1 LKKRAL
7 TIAIDGYSSTGKST
21 LAKSLAKALNL
32 IYVDSGAMYRAVTLY
47 GLRHGCIEG
56 KKVEIDCLLEKLSDI
71 NIEFVNSSDPEE
83 AGIHLNGVRVEE
95 EIRTMEV
102 NQVVSAVSSI
112 SPVRRKLVEIQQ
124 TMGVNGGVVMDG
136 RDIGTVVFPNA
147 DFKIYMT
154 ADADIRAQRRYDEL
168 LAKGKKVEFEEVK
181 NNLLMRDK
189 QDQGRLDSPLLKA
202 DDAVELN
209 NSYLN
214 TKEQIQWAMEAIKDK
229 VSV

>member
-1 LKKRAL
+1 MTKKGL

-21 LAKSLAKALNL
+21 LAKSLAKELGL

-47 GLRHGCIEG
+47 GLRNGCIEG
-56 KKVEIDCLLEKLSDI
+56 KKVEIDCLLEKLSEI
-71 NIEFVNSSDPEE
+71 HIEFKTDTPTFAGGIMLNEE
-83 AGIHLNGVRVEE
+83 MVED

-112 SPVRRKLVEIQQ
+112 SQVRRKLVEIQQ
-124 TMGVNGGVVMDG
+124 GMGLKGGVVMDG

-154 ADADIRAQRRYDEL
+154 ADEDIRAKRRYDEL
-168 LAKGKKVEFEEVK
+168 LSKGRNVPFDEVK
-181 NNLLMRDK
+181 INLLMRDK
-189 QDQGRLDSPLLKA
+189 QDQERLDSPLLKA

-209 NSYLN
+209 NSFLTAEEQVN
-214 TKEQIQWAMEAIKDK
+214 WALERVKEKVEA
-229 VSV
+229 